1 VGDAEAYRRVTLSD
15 TAHDALDIFL
25 QALDATRV
33 AAAMERR
40 LTCTAGVMV
49 VDGHGYVLSDYR
61 KLMLVSIGKAA
72 GTMTNAF
79 LHIVRDNAAR
89 MQGVIAGVC
98 EEQLPEH
105 LQIFAG
111 GHPGPNQDSLDAAAA
126 ILRLLEQ
133 ADERDLVVFL
143 VSGGG
148 SSMVEQM
155 LRGDISLEDTAATHK
170 ALVESG
176 APIAAI
182 NAVRKHLSAVKGGR
196 LAAAA
201 APAQQLTIF
210 VSDVPIGE
218 LDALASGPTLPDRST
233 VADVR
238 RIVAEYQLTARVPP
252 AVADLL
258 GSQMAETP
266 KPGGAIFAKS
276 QWTVL
281 LDSASLEE
289 AASSRAADL
298 GWNVTI
304 DNTCDDWDAEDA
316 AKYLV
321 QRLVELRR
329 RRHRVCLLSAGEV
342 TVRVPASASGHG
354 GRNQHFA
361 LMCSQQIAGSDFVVL
376 SAGSDGVDGNS
387 SAAGAIAN
395 ATTVARAAAADYPV
409 ERALAGFD
417 SHALLSMLGDAIVT
431 GPTGNNLRDLR
442 ILLAP

>member
-1 VGDAEAYRRVTLSD
+1 MERRVTCNL
-15 TAHDALDIFL
+15 
-25 QALDATRV
+25 
-33 AAAMERR
+33 
-40 LTCTAGVMV
+40 GVMV
-49 VDGHGYVLSDYR
+49 VDGHQYVLSDYR
-61 KLMLVSIGKAA
+61 KLMLVSVGKAA
-72 GTMTNAF
+72 GTMTAAF
-79 LHIVRDNAAR
+79 LRIVGDDAAR
-89 MQGVIAGVC
+89 MQGVLAGVC
-98 EEQLPEH
+98 EEQLPEQ
-105 LQIFAG
+105 LRIFAG
-111 GHPGPNQDSLDAAAA
+111 GHPGPNQASLDAAAA

-133 ADERDLVVFL
+133 AGDGDLVVFL

-155 LRGDISLEDTAATHK
+155 LRGDISLEDIAATHK

-201 APAQQLTIF
+201 APAEQLTIF

-238 RIVAEYQLTARVPP
+238 RIVAEYQLAAMLPP

-258 GSQMAETP
+258 GSEMAETP
-266 KPGGAIFAKS
+266 KAGAPIFAKS
-276 QWTVL
+276 QWTIL

-289 AASSRAADL
+289 AASSRAAEL
-298 GWNVTI
+298 GWKATI

-321 QRLVELRR
+321 QRLAELRQGR
-329 RRHRVCLLSAGEV
+329 ERVCLLSAGEV
-342 TVRVPASASGHG
+342 TVRVPAGASGLG
-354 GRNQHFA
+354 GRNQHFVV
-361 LMCSQQIAGSDFVVL
+361 MCCQQIAGRDFVVL

-387 SAAGAIAN
+387 SAAGAIADG
-395 ATTVARAAAADYPV
+395 TSVARAAAAGCSV
-409 ERALAGFD
+409 GKALASFD
-417 SHALLSMLGDAIVT
+417 SHALLSILGDAIVT

>member
-182 NAVRKHLSAVKGGR
+182 NAVRKHLSAVKGG
-196 LAAAA
+196 
-201 APAQQLTIF
+201 
-210 VSDVPIGE
+210 
-218 LDALASGPTLPDRST
+218 
-233 VADVR
+233 
-238 RIVAEYQLTARVPP
+238 
-252 AVADLL
+252 
-258 GSQMAETP
+258 
-266 KPGGAIFAKS
+266 
-276 QWTVL
+276 
-281 LDSASLEE
+281 
-289 AASSRAADL
+289 
-298 GWNVTI
+298 
-304 DNTCDDWDAEDA
+304 
-316 AKYLV
+316 
-321 QRLVELRR
+321 
-329 RRHRVCLLSAGEV
+329 
-342 TVRVPASASGHG
+342 
-354 GRNQHFA
+354 
-361 LMCSQQIAGSDFVVL
+361 
-376 SAGSDGVDGNS
+376 
-387 SAAGAIAN
+387 
-395 ATTVARAAAADYPV
+395 
-409 ERALAGFD
+409 
-417 SHALLSMLGDAIVT
+417 
-431 GPTGNNLRDLR
+431 
-442 ILLAP
+442 

>member
-1 VGDAEAYRRVTLSD
+1 MGRRVT
-15 TAHDALDIFL
+15 
-25 QALDATRV
+25 
-33 AAAMERR
+33 
-40 LTCTAGVMV
+40 CKAGVMV
-49 VDGHGYVLSDYR
+49 VDGHRYALSDYR

-72 GTMTNAF
+72 GTMTDAF
-79 LHIVRDNAAR
+79 LRILGDNAAR
-89 MQGVIAGVC
+89 IQGVLAGVC
-98 EEQLPEH
+98 EEQLPEQVH
-105 LQIFAG
+105 VFAS
-111 GHPGPNQDSLDAAAA
+111 GHPRPNQASLDAAAA

-133 ADERDLVVFL
+133 AGDGDLVVFL

-155 LRGDISLEDTAATHK
+155 LRGDISLEDIAATHK

-201 APAQQLTIF
+201 APAEQLTIF

-218 LDALASGPTLPDRST
+218 LDALASGPTLPDLST
-233 VADVR
+233 VSDVR
-238 RIVAEYQLTARVPP
+238 RIVAEYQLTARLPP
-252 AVADLL
+252 PVAELL
-258 GSQMAETP
+258 GSKMAETP

-276 QWTVL
+276 QWTIL

-289 AASSRAADL
+289 AASLRVAEL
-298 GWNVTI
+298 GWKVTI

-321 QRLVELRR
+321 QRLAELRQGQD
-329 RRHRVCLLSAGEV
+329 RVCLLSAGEI
-342 TVRVPASASGHG
+342 TVRVPEGASGQG
-354 GRNQHFA
+354 GRNQHFV
-361 LMCSQQIAGSDFVVL
+361 LICSQQIAGRDLVVL

-387 SAAGAIAN
+387 SAAGAIADG
-395 ATTVARAAAADYPV
+395 TTVARAAAAGYPV
-409 ERALAGFD
+409 EKALADFD
-417 SHALLSMLGDAIVT
+417 SYAVLSMLGDAIVT
-431 GPTGNNLRDLR
+431 GRTGNNLRDLR